1 LPEEEVID
9 LTEEADDQDEE
20 GDHYEDLMKSWT
32 ALFQPSASVQA
43 VAQAG
48 GGTGLGLPRFANH
61 NSTHKEEIR
70 TWPENEASM
79 CSV

>member
-1 LPEEEVID
+1 
-9 LTEEADDQDEE
+9 
-20 GDHYEDLMKSWT
+20 
-32 ALFQPSASVQA
+32 